1 MSRQAATDVVVALP
15 AFNEQDSLEVVIR
28 DVRRAIPEARVVV
41 VDDGSTDSTAAVA
54 RNCGA
59 ITLQMPFNVGV
70 GGAMRVAFLYAQRN
84 GFAALVQVDADGQHD
99 PSQVPQLLAALE
111 HADVVVG
118 SRFAG
123 DTAWVSRS
131 RRVVMKALAILLS
144 RITGARLDDVTSG
157 FRGANRRAIE
167 LFADHYPSEYLG
179 DTVESLVLA
188 SRAGLSITQVPVQMS
203 ARRSGQ
209 ASHGAVKSTLFLG
222 RAVLAVWVAVSRPK
236 PKVSKMGS

>member
-1 MSRQAATDVVVALP
+1 MSQQAAADVVVALP
-15 AFNEQDSLEVVIR
+15 AFNEQDSLAAVIH
-28 DVRRAIPEARVVV
+28 DVRLAVPGAQVVV
-41 VDDGSTDSTAAVA
+41 VDDGSTDGTAELA
-54 RNCGA
+54 RRCGA
-59 ITLQMPFNVGV
+59 VTLQMPFNVGV

-84 GFAALVQVDADGQHD
+84 GFDAVVQVDADGQHD
-99 PSQVPQLLAALE
+99 PAQVPQILAALAQ
-111 HADVVVG
+111 ADVVVG

-123 DTAWVSRS
+123 DAAWVSGS
-131 RRVVMKALAILLS
+131 RRAVMRALAALLS

-188 SRAGLSITQVPVQMS
+188 SRAGLSITQVPVQMR
-203 ARRSGQ
+203 ARQSGQ
-209 ASHGAVKSTLFLG
+209 ASHGPVKSALFLG

-236 PKVSKMGS
+236 PKTPRMVS